1 MRTHFFAVLLAA
13 VAVTSVGADTQVD
26 ISGQV
31 RVRTELDDRSFDTAN
46 SYQDF
51 ASLRTRVDV
60 KAAVAGNAQAFV
72 QFQDSRTL
80 GGTDQFGAWQ
90 SGTLNDGKSV
100 DLHQAYLEVAKVW
113 LAGLGMKAGRFE
125 FAMGNERVFGPVGWS
140 NVGRSWEG
148 GLAWYQGHGFRV
160 SGFLFRVQ
168 EENYASFTGDFALIG
183 LHTGIERAGL
193 ELFGVYERDND
204 TIGMFLGDT
213 IRVADPQDHIMDRWS
228 FGYYYSKKYNQ
239 FDFESNGVYQAGQV
253 VSDSTTIDLQAF
265 MFTGEVGYNFE
276 GAGKARMAAGVD
288 YASGDD
294 DPADTDYQAY
304 DNLYYTGHK
313 FRGHMDY
320 FVGSEPAGLMDI
332 MVRGR
337 VDFHPDWTVA
347 ADFHYFMTAQDYP
360 DPADS
365 SATKDVGIEL
375 DATVST
381 VSVAGIKLAGGI
393 SLFLPQA
400 SFVRLKLDDPDM
412 TENDPTVWSFVQA
425 IVDF

>member
-1 MRTHFFAVLLAA
+1 MRMHFLIVLLAS
-13 VAVTSVGADTQVD
+13 VAVTSAGADTQVD

-51 ASLRTRVDV
+51 ALLRSRVSV
-60 KAAVAGNAQAFV
+60 EAAVAENARAFV

-80 GGTDQFGAWQ
+80 GGKDQSGAWQ

-113 LAGLGMKAGRFE
+113 LDGLGLKAGRFE
-125 FAMGNERVFGPVGWS
+125 FVMGNERVFGSVGWS

-148 GLAWYQGHGFRV
+148 GLAWYQGDGFRV
-160 SGFLFRVQ
+160 SSFLFRVQ
-168 EENYASFTGDFALIG
+168 EENYATFTGDFALLG
-183 LHTGIERAGL
+183 LHTRIDRAGL

-213 IRVADPQDHIMDRWS
+213 VRVADLQDHIMDRWS
-228 FGYYYSKKYNQ
+228 FGFYYSKEYHQ
-239 FDFESNGVYQAGQV
+239 FDFEFNGVYQAGQV
-253 VSDSTTIDLQAF
+253 VSDFTTIDLQAF
-265 MFTGEVGYNFE
+265 MFAGEVGYNFA
-276 GAGKARMAAGVD
+276 GAGKARIAAGVD

-294 DPADTDYQAY
+294 DPADTDHKAY

-332 MVRGR
+332 RVRGR
-337 VDFHPDWTVA
+337 LNFHPDWTAA
-347 ADFHYFMTAQDYP
+347 ADFHYFLTAQDYL
-360 DPADS
+360 DPADTGT
-365 SATKDVGIEL
+365 TKDVGLEF
-375 DATVST
+375 DVSVST
-381 VSVAGIKLAGGI
+381 VSVAGVKLAGGV

-412 TENDPTVWSFVQA
+412 TENDPAVWSYVQA
-425 IVDF
+425 VVDF